1 MRYSVAMK
9 FLAVILCAATLLGAA
24 GSAVGMFALAEQGL
38 YDRSV
43 EEAYQEYLESVS
55 GSYAQMVGGRYVSET
70 LGGADRWMLNDHY
83 GGNWWYS
90 YFDPDRMGYTLKDG
104 EGNVL
109 QSREMGENYVPAHT
123 FEIPIGGTYMK
134 VLSVTPEDAYKGTE
148 PAPTE
153 PVIANVMVMPTQE
166 ITPVYRVIL
175 DYTDRSG
182 TVYETG
188 EELGT
193 LFFEGAF
200 LMFESNE
207 IGEIPMGDG
216 WYVNHIL
223 LEDAAGNVVYEAS
236 DRNVIQ
242 GMEMDGNFL
251 RLHLPVGQVTET
263 APAGISFT
271 SGDYTSYDAIPV
283 QGTTVA
289 QMNVTYGDETGD
301 AGSEGVAS
309 PDLIGTLFHDYQ
321 GNAEFHSTEPMTMDI
336 PENSILTRITFM
348 DGEGNVIFEAACPGG
363 VGKLHND
370 ENGYLVF
377 RGTMP
382 GTAVPEE
389 TAPEETL
396 PEESTGPSMAIFCTA
411 GEDIPVY
418 ALPVAGGEPV
428 ATLMAGEQAVILQ
441 TGYIGG
447 ANWALIEQ
455 GWILLDQTMMQRT
468 AEPPLAEDAA
478 AAGEPAPAAENLP
491 GVPAVSAEN
500 TALPEETVPEVTEVP
515 EETLPAM
522 AEETIPAAT
531 EETISAVTEETLPQE
546 TYGSEEISVYAYY
559 DSTLQQSMVAEYVM
573 EPIPAGFTMEIQ
585 LASGASNY
593 EHEWVLMRT
602 VYAMKNY
609 LPQILGISLL
619 LWAISAVYLCCAAGR
634 RRGTNAVCAGGLNR
648 VPLDLYLGGGALAGA
663 GLVVLGVEGTGYLM
677 RSNIQIGLLFL
688 LGVAFA
694 ASLLVVGFG
703 FAFVAQ
709 IKTPGGFWW
718 RNSCIGFSLKYI
730 WKFCIWL
737 EKVCVQLWKKGIPL
751 LGRLLGWL
759 WGVTL
764 ALVQVGIKAALWLWD
779 MAGKLLRL
787 CWKWVK
793 LAWHWGTGKFLRFF
807 SLLPLTWQFLLTGFV
822 IVFILYIMMRTYKVG
837 YILLGFGIFFGV
849 LLYAA
854 SAFAILLES
863 AKHMSH
869 GDLDTKVDDRLL
881 IGCFRD
887 FAAEL
892 NELADVAMVAAQK
905 QMKSERMKTEL
916 ITNVSHDI
924 KTPLTS
930 IINYV
935 DLMEKPHTPEEQAAY
950 LEVLAR
956 QAQRLKKL
964 IDDLMEMSKAST
976 GNMTVDISRV
986 NAVETVNQA
995 LGEFA
1000 DKLERA
1006 QVIPVFRHPEK
1017 EMEMMAD
1024 GRLVWRVLSNLL
1036 GNAVKYAMPGT
1047 RMYLDLMEMDGKV
1060 ILSIKNIS
1068 REPLNVSAD
1077 ELLERFVRGDASRNT
1092 EGSGLG
1098 LNIAQSLMELQKGQ
1112 LQLLVDGD
1120 LFKVTLIFPGV

>member
-24 GSAVGMFALAEQGL
+24 GSAVGMFALTEQGL
-38 YDRSV
+38 YSRTV
-43 EEAYQEYLESVS
+43 EEAYTEYLESS
-55 GSYAQMVGGRYVSET
+55 SNAFAQRIGMRYASET
-70 LGGADRWMLNDHY
+70 LGNAAEPLLEGLYGYYWQTSFFDMDRV
-83 GGNWWYS
+83 
-90 YFDPDRMGYTLKDG
+90 GYALTDG
-104 EGNVL
+104 EGKVL
-109 QSREMGENYVPAHT
+109 RSREMDREYVTEYFFSVPVGGEY
-123 FEIPIGGTYMK
+123 IR
-134 VLSVTPEDAYKGTE
+134 VLSVTPRDEYEGDSPQVSGSAQ
-148 PAPTE
+148 
-153 PVIANVMVMPTQE
+153 ANVTVMPAQE
-166 ITPVYRVIL
+166 LTSVYLVELTYTNGSSEIYHNGEPQGELLYDGSRVVF
-175 DYTDRSG
+175 D
-182 TVYETG
+182 
-188 EELGT
+188 
-193 LFFEGAF
+193 
-200 LMFESNE
+200 SNV

-216 WYVNHIL
+216 WYVSHIRMA
-223 LEDAAGNVVYEAS
+223 DMAGNVVYEAMD

-242 GMEMDGNFL
+242 GMQMMDNYLLLELPAGQMTAAA
-251 RLHLPVGQVTET
+251 PVG
-263 APAGISFT
+263 ISY
-271 SGDYTSYDAIPV
+271 SNGEYSSYDAIPM
-283 QGTTVA
+283 QGITVA
-289 QMNVTYGDETGD
+289 QMNVTYADETGD
-301 AGSEGVAS
+301 LGSEGVAS
-309 PDLIGTLFHDYQ
+309 PGLIGTLFHDWQ
-321 GNAEFHSTEPMTMDI
+321 GNAEFHSTDPMSMDI
-336 PENSILTRITFM
+336 PADAVISHVSFM
-348 DGEGNVIFEAACPGG
+348 DGTGNVIFEARCSAG
-363 VGKLHND
+363 VGRLLND

-377 RGTMP
+377 RGLMP
-382 GTAVPEE
+382 GTQTQEETIPEE
-389 TAPEETL
+389 TIPGETIPGETIPEQTL
-396 PEESTGPSMAIFCTA
+396 PAGTIFCTA
-411 GEDIPVY
+411 QEDVPVY
-418 ALPVAGGEPV
+418 ALPVAGGEAI
-428 ATLMAGEQAVILQ
+428 ATLHAGEQAAILQ
-441 TGYIGG
+441 TGNIGG
-447 ANWALIEQ
+447 ASWALTEN
-455 GWILLDQTMMQRT
+455 GWILMDKVT
-468 AEPPLAEDAA
+468 LA
-478 AAGEPAPAAENLP
+478 
-491 GVPAVSAEN
+491 
-500 TALPEETVPEVTEVP
+500 
-515 EETLPAM
+515 PAM
-522 AEETIPAAT
+522 AEDVPAEASAEILDGGADIAVDAIPAETAAEAIPEETEAAEEILAMAETIPAAT
-531 EETISAVTEETLPQE
+531 EETQPEPAAEGYPAD
-546 TYGSEEISVYAYY
+546 SVRTFEYY
-559 DSTLQQSMVAEYVM
+559 DRDLQSHVVAEYVM
-573 EPIPAGFTMEIQ
+573 ETIPEGYTMEIS
-585 LASGASNY
+585 LASGAARY
-593 EHEWVLMRT
+593 EHEWVLIRL
-602 VYAMKNY
+602 VYALKGY
-609 LPQILGISLL
+609 LPQILGICAL
-619 LWAISAVYLCCAAGR
+619 LWAVTAVYLCCAAGR
-634 RRGTNAVCAGGLNR
+634 RRGTSAVCAGGINR
-648 VPLDLYLGGGALAGA
+648 IPLDLYLVLGGFGGA
-663 GLVVLGVEGTGYLM
+663 GLVVLGVEGTEYLM
-677 RSNIQIGLLFL
+677 RNSIQTGLLFVAGIALAACL
-688 LGVAFA
+688 L
-694 ASLLVVGFG
+694 LVGFG